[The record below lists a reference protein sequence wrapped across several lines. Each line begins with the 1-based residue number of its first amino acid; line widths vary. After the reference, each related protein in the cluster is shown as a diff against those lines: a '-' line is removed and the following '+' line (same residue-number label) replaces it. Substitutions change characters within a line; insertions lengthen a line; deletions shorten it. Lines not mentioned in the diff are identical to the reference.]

1 MKKFLLK
8 LLKLIIPIIIVY
20 LFISCIYIIAHI
32 SFHQYTEKE
41 ILSNMFSVYDN
52 DDENLIRV
60 IMGLP
65 ATSSNFKTVGPKY
78 FWEVL
83 IKCIIAF
90 ALFTIYPLINKK
102 AKTSWYKLFIIFFGA
117 VIIILSFVKYTEK
130 IEEDLASEV
139 RYNLSITTGNL
150 TQTYEFEEGD
160 TFNQFF
166 LGGLGFEKNV
176 KHFLSDK
183 SILYPRKLIEIK
195 YLRYP
200 YVEFTFKDN
209 YLFADF
215 NTPLPKTID
224 NKDYTF
230 LFTRTTPSRK
240 SL

>member
-1 MKKFLLK
+1 M
-8 LLKLIIPIIIVY
+8 
-20 LFISCIYIIAHI
+20 
-32 SFHQYTEKE
+32 
-41 ILSNMFSVYDN
+41 
-52 DDENLIRV
+52 
-60 IMGLP
+60 
-65 ATSSNFKTVGPKY
+65 
-78 FWEVL
+78 
-83 IKCIIAF
+83 
-90 ALFTIYPLINKK
+90 
-102 AKTSWYKLFIIFFGA
+102 
-117 VIIILSFVKYTEK
+117 
-130 IEEDLASEV
+130 
-139 RYNLSITTGNL
+139 

-215 NTPLPKTID
+215 NTPLHKTID